1 MIENHFIQKTQDLS
15 KKISIDF
22 YKKFFVFNELS
33 STNTMA
39 KKLAKD
45 GEPEGTVVISRIQK
59 QGRGRFDRVWKSP
72 EGGLYLS
79 IILKPDIQLRKTTLL
94 PFVAALA
101 VSETVLSYGIKCA
114 IKWPNDIRVD
124 KKKLAGILIESDPN
138 KDDMNFLTIGIG
150 INLNT
155 DLKIF
160 SKDIKKPATS
170 LSNEMKSNLDY
181 HNFLKQLLIKFD
193 KFYSLFLNKKYKL
206 IISKWKS
213 LSDTLDRRVK
223 IKTPKGLI
231 IGKAYDVDD
240 SGFLIIKTDNKEYE
254 KIMSGDC
261 LYFDEL

>member
-124 KKKLAGILIESDPN
+124 
-138 KDDMNFLTIGIG
+138 F
-150 INLNT
+150 
-155 DLKIF
+155 
-160 SKDIKKPATS
+160 
-170 LSNEMKSNLDY
+170 
-181 HNFLKQLLIKFD
+181 
-193 KFYSLFLNKKYKL
+193 
-206 IISKWKS
+206 ISFE
-213 LSDTLDRRVK
+213 REV
-223 IKTPKGLI
+223 
-231 IGKAYDVDD
+231 A
-240 SGFLIIKTDNKEYE
+240 GFLISLENILRSVLRFIPIPIVKKFISSLFGSDSINIPANFFLSTL
-254 KIMSGDC
+254 ISFGHFIAH
-261 LYFDEL
+261 LIP